1 MILIGTAVMSA
12 VVVGLV
18 VYGLVQVRFVQ
29 PNQPIAIIGESVIT
43 TAEFQGRVR
52 LAQWNLANQFT
63 NLQQIL
69 QILGDDPQTFSIY
82 QSQLTNVGQQLANPL
97 FVGSSILDLLV
108 EEKLIGQEA
117 ALRGIEVS
125 EAEIDTF
132 LEESLG
138 YFGEQE
144 PATPAPAADGT
155 PSPIATPYT
164 RELFESNFEAFL
176 TNAGGFGVDEAT
188 LRAEAR
194 ARLLRERLEADF
206 ETLVDKTQEQ
216 VWARHILVEEEQ
228 ESADLLAR
236 LEDGEDWVDLASE
249 FSIDESNKEQGGDL
263 GWFGRGRLVKPFE
276 EAAFGGE
283 IGEIVGPIE
292 SEFGWHLI
300 EILGHEVRELD
311 ASSFRFAVSQAFDTW
326 IAEARDTAEVEIMDY
341 WVDRVPSPR
350 FNPAG

>member
-1 MILIGTAVMSA
+1 MSA
-12 VVVGLV
+12 IVVGLLA
-18 VYGLVQVRFVQ
+18 YGLVQARYVQ
-29 PNQPIAIIGESVIT
+29 PKQPIAIVGESEIT

-52 LAQWNLANQFT
+52 LAQWNLTNQFT
-63 NLQQIL
+63 NIQQIL

-82 QSQLTNVGQQLANPL
+82 QSQLTNIGQQLANPL
-97 FVGSSILDLLV
+97 FVGSSILDLLID
-108 EEKLIGQEA
+108 EELLEQEA

-125 EAEIDTF
+125 EEEIDTF

-138 YFGEQE
+138 FFGEQE
-144 PATPAPAADGT
+144 PATPAPAVDGT
-155 PSPIATPYT
+155 PSPVATPYT

-176 TNAGGFGVDEAT
+176 TNAGGFGIDEAT

-206 ETLVDKTQEQ
+206 EGQVERTQEQ
-216 VWARHILVEEEQ
+216 VWARHILVEQEQ
-228 ESADLLAR
+228 DSADLLDR
-236 LEDGEDWVDLASE
+236 IKNGEAWEDLAAEYSM
-249 FSIDESNKEQGGDL
+249 DESNKEQGGDL
-263 GWFGRGRLVKPFE
+263 GWFGRGRLVEPFE
-276 EAAFGGE
+276 QAAFEGE

-300 EILGHEVRELD
+300 EILGHENRELD
-311 ASSFRFAVSQAFDTW
+311 ASSFRLAVSQAINTW
-326 IAEARDTAEVEIMDY
+326 IADARETAEIVVMDY